1 LSEVGI
7 DWLRKRGINDP
18 AVLKAMGEVNHADF
32 LNNGE
37 TAHAPEIA
45 AKMVQAMGLSNAGS
59 VLHVGT
65 GSGYISAILSKLA
78 TSVFSVE
85 KDSEQAKLAAR
96 LLADLGYKNVQVLY
110 GNTLKQYAAH
120 APYDGILVSAS
131 MKELPQKLAKRLG
144 HQGSLVAP
152 IMKGNSHQLV
162 RLKRYTDSSFKEE
175 YLGELTVKPLLG
187 DILVEMG
194 VVDRHEVEMAAL
206 EADVKGKKLGEAL
219 LEGHYVKEGDIYRA
233 LATQNDLELWS
244 AENVLRNMD
253 PQFVQGMPRAFMTH
267 NRIIP
272 VNKKS
277 GVLQVVTSDPYA
289 QAHELAAALNL
300 VQIDLGLISPTDYEV
315 VWSTLDRKDSPP
327 PEVSTTQGNRKI
339 SAPASKLD
347 AETIAFFESLLTQAI
362 ERRASD
368 VHFERH
374 ELEVRVRFRIDG
386 DLHPQAF
393 DLSVDRLSGIVQL
406 VKVSGRMDQA
416 EKQRP
421 QQGHFQRRLGE
432 RIYDVRARTQ
442 ITAFGETVTLRI
454 LPQDHRVQTLE
465 ELGFPEVSANRLRH
479 LCDRRSGLI
488 LVVGPSGSGRST
500 SMYATINHVA
510 ENITRKVVS
519 VEYPVTYSL
528 NNVYQV
534 KVDPRHGFQANTA
547 LEQVLGDDTDAIL
560 VGDIDS
566 AELAL
571 TAVRASRAGH
581 LVIGVMTGRDT
592 IDGIRALTEYGVP
605 SDTVASELIAVVGQR
620 LAKRL
625 CPSCKSETSLNEDI
639 SEAMDW
645 DNARAFKSKGCE
657 VCDGRATRGRIAI
670 TEFLEISPK
679 LRLEIARGNGIDTLR
694 RVALE
699 DGITTM
705 QLSAQRLVAD
715 GIIPQEELRWTPSWT
730 R

>member
-1 LSEVGI
+1 MSEVGI
-7 DWLRKRGINDP
+7 DWLKKRGIHDP
-18 AVLKAMGEVNHADF
+18 AVLKAMGEVKHADF
-32 LNNGE
+32 LDNGE

-45 AKMVQAMGLSNAGS
+45 AKMVQAMGLKDAGT

-65 GSGYISAILSKLA
+65 GSGYISAILSRLA

-85 KDSEQAKLAAR
+85 KDQDQAKLAAKR
-96 LLADLGYKNVQVLY
+96 LAELGFKNVQVLY
-110 GNTLKQYAAH
+110 GNTLKQYAAN

-144 HQGSLVAP
+144 NQGSLVAP
-152 IMKGNSHQLV
+152 LIQGSGVQLV
-162 RLKRYTDSSFKEE
+162 RMKRYTDTSFKEE

-194 VVDRHEVEMAAL
+194 VVDRHEVEMAAM

-219 LEGHYVKEGDIYRA
+219 LEGHYVQEGDIYQA
-233 LATQNDLELWS
+233 LAKQNDMKLWS
-244 AENVLRNMD
+244 AEQVLRHMD
-253 PQFVQGMPRAFMTH
+253 KQFVQSMPRAFMSH

-272 VNKKS
+272 VMKHQ

-300 VQIDLGLISPTDYEV
+300 VTIDLGLISPTDYEI
-315 VWSTLDRKDSPP
+315 VWSALDRKEPQ
-327 PEVSTTQGNRKI
+327 PEVDLG
-339 SAPASKLD
+339 APAPSKQAAPKFD
-347 AETIAFFESLLTQAI
+347 AETISFFEALLNQAI

-374 ELEVRVRFRIDG
+374 EGEVRVRFRIDG
-386 DLHPQAF
+386 DLHPQSFELNAE
-393 DLSVDRLSGIVQL
+393 RLGGIVNL

-416 EKQRP
+416 ERTRP
-421 QQGHFQRRLGE
+421 QQGHFQRRLAD

-442 ITAFGETVTLRI
+442 ITQFGETVTLRI

-465 ELGFPEVSANRLRH
+465 ELGFPETSADRLRH

-500 SMYATINHVA
+500 SMYATIGHVA
-510 ENITRKVVS
+510 ENVTRKVIS
-519 VEYPVTYSL
+519 VENPVTYSL
-528 NNVYQV
+528 ANVYQI
-534 KVDPRHGFQANTA
+534 KVDPRAGFGVAAA
-547 LEQVLGDDTDAIL
+547 LTSVMGDDADAIL
-560 VGDIDS
+560 IGDIDN
-566 AELAL
+566 AELAH
-571 TAVRASRAGH
+571 TAVKASRAGH
-581 LVIGVMTGRDT
+581 LVIGVITGRDT
-592 IDGIRALTEYGVP
+592 IDGVRALTEFGVP

-625 CPSCKSETSLNEDI
+625 CPACKTETSLSDEL
-639 SEAMDW
+639 SEAMNWEDGK
-645 DNARAFKSKGCE
+645 AFKSKGCE
-657 VCDGRATRGRIAI
+657 VCEGRGTRGRIAV
-670 TEFLEISPK
+670 TEFLEVSHRLRSEISK
-679 LRLEIARGNGIDTLR
+679 GNGIDALR
-694 RVALE
+694 NVAQE
-699 DGITTM
+699 DGVTTLQM
-705 QLSAQRLVAD
+705 SAQRLVAG